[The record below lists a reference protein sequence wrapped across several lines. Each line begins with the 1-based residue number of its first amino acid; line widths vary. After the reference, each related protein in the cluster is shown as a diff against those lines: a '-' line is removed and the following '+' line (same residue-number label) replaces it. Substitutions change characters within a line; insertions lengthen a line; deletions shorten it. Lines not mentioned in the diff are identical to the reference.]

1 MSSYIDKLNEQY
13 NNGDISLSEKQRLFE
28 EYKKNKTTQTT
39 QTTQTSEQR
48 LIKMVSNIETKV
60 NFLFGWT
67 IFTIIISVI
76 SILVSLVIF
85 N

>member
-28 EYKKNKTTQTT
+28 EYKKNKTT